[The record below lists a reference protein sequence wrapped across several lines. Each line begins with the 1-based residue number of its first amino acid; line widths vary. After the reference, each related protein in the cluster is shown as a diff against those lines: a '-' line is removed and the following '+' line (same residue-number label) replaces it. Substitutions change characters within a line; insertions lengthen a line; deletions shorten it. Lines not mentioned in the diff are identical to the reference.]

1 LEWEKT
7 LTLIVGWEC
16 INRRVKWAKASYNRA
31 IQGNPNR
38 YSNTPTVTTLPVQML
53 RLDRNSVKTLDGSPL
68 VKMLVNCEVVRT

>member
-1 LEWEKT
+1 VLEWEKT

-38 YSNTPTVTTLPVQML
+38 YSNTPHSHNSTRTDVETGSELSENTRRKPLGEDVGEL
-53 RLDRNSVKTLDGSPL
+53 RGG
-68 VKMLVNCEVVRT
+68 